1 MYIKGQ
7 LKWKIN
13 LILNERLVILMQIDI
28 GSFLLRNSFGLVT
41 RADCNKLQFIHDIIK
56 HYNEQ
61 KRIMCVCTYTILP
74 LILAVFVIL
83 KQLIFPVYNQVW
95 TMPKCYVAAGC
106 SFVSNERI
114 QFACSLCIYEFLRPA
129 CKMDLNWN
137 GPTHSD
143 EH

>member
-41 RADCNKLQFIHDIIK
+41 RADCNMLQFIKDVIK
-56 HYNEQ
+56 HHNEQ
-61 KRIMCVCTYTILP
+61 KRIMCVYTYTILP

-83 KQLIFPVYNQVW
+83 KQLIFPVYNQV
-95 TMPKCYVAAGC
+95 
-106 SFVSNERI
+106 
-114 QFACSLCIYEFLRPA
+114 
-129 CKMDLNWN
+129 
-137 GPTHSD
+137 
-143 EH
+143 